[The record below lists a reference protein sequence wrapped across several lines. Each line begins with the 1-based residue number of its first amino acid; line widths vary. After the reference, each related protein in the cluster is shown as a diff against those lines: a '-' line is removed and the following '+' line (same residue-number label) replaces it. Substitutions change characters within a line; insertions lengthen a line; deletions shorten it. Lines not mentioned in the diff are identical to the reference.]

1 MGHKSLQENLADVPV
16 VEEILRK
23 EAVVIGTHGPLEV
36 SLIFTSIGQQA
47 GRALEG
53 RGQAEMG
60 ARIFNFSTTTQNQ
73 IIERLAVMEEEDK
86 VREKRESEQL
96 NQATGGVVPL
106 ATPRATP
113 APTPPARKLL
123 LKL

>member
-47 GRALEG
+47 GRSLEG
-53 RGQAEMG
+53 RGNAELG
-60 ARIFNFSTTTQNQ
+60 GRIFNFSTTTQNQ

-96 NQATGGVVPL
+96 SQSTGGVVPIP
-106 ATPRATP
+106 TPRVTP

-123 LKL
+123 KL

>member
-1 MGHKSLQENLADVPV
+1 MGHKSLQENIADVPV

-36 SLIFTSIGQQA
+36 SLIFTSMGQQV

-53 RGQAEMG
+53 RGQAELG
-60 ARIFNFSTTTQNQ
+60 TRVFNCSPTTQNQ
-73 IIERLAVMEEEDK
+73 SLERLATMEEEDK
-86 VREKRESEQL
+86 VREQRESEQL
-96 NQATGGVVPL
+96 SQATGGLVPVP
-106 ATPRATP
+106 TPRVTP

-123 LKL
+123 R